1 MNKEL
6 TEKQI
11 QILAHS
17 LGWDKLRWYDIKK
30 IGVTPYRNYFFTNP
44 STSDYAVIQSL
55 IAMNL
60 MKALGRVYSESSGI
74 CFSVTEKGLCF
85 AYYYVKNQL
94 KNKKPTR
101 SKRRYEC
108 YLHCEADDETFIE
121 WLTNPYWNDCRKRY
135 SC

>member
-30 IGVTPYRNYFFTNP
+30 LGVTPYRNYFFTNQ

-60 MKALGRVYSESSGI
+60 MKASGPVYSESSGS

-85 AYYYVKNQL
+85 AYYYIKNQL
-94 KNKKPTR
+94 KGEKPTR

-108 YLHCEADDETFIE
+108 YLHCESDETFIE
-121 WLTNPYWNDCRKRY
+121 WLKNSYWNDCRKRY